1 MSVGYARSMEYINDR
16 SVDVMHGKKQN
27 ENKTKNQPSPYL
39 PPLSSC
45 SWWVSRA
52 SEPAWA
58 SSGAAQ
64 RSRSS
69 TKATCFTSPRT
80 WWATASSATTVSTAW
95 PAWMTGKPS
104 GYLPLP
110 KWWSTVPSTC
120 SRKCVL
126 FWCFAVLSSI
136 VLRRNRSDALVCFCS
151 FPCTGFRTAR
161 FFPDRYWSPYSFQ
174 GSLRC
179 LLIIGYICFF
189 QS

>member
-1 MSVGYARSMEYINDR
+1 MSVGYAKSMEYINDR
-16 SVDVMHGKKQN
+16 SVDVMHEKKQN
-27 ENKTKNQPSPYL
+27 KNKTKNQPSPYL

-136 VLRRNRSDALVCFCS
+136 VLRRNGWRSRVFLFFSLHCVPNS
-151 FPCTGFRTAR
+151 PVFPWQILKSLF
-161 FFPDRYWSPYSFQ
+161 FQ